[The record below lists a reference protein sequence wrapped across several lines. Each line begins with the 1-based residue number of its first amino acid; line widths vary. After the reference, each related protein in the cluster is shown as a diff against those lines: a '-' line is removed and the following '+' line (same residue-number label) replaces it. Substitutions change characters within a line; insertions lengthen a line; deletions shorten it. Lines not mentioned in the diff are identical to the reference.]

1 MTAAEVAGARRLVPG
16 AFARPAAARARVVAA
31 WAAFAGLVLFCLWS
45 MNFSPWRLAAG
56 VGRLGWLAGLMLP
69 PSHGGRLADYLD
81 GILETL
87 GMAFLGTLLA
97 TVAAVLLGFLGAR
110 NVVTQWLV
118 HFGLRRGLD
127 GLRSVD
133 ALIWALMFVNVVGL
147 GPFAGVMALALS
159 DVGTLS
165 KLFAEAIE
173 NIDAGQVDGVRA
185 AGASAPQVVRFAI
198 LPQVSPVIL
207 GNALYFFESNTRS
220 ASILGVVGAGGI
232 GFHLADRI
240 RLNNWDEVGF
250 IVLLILV
257 TVGAIDALS
266 KTIRMRLIRASG

>member
-1 MTAAEVAGARRLVPG
+1 VDV
-16 AFARPAAARARVVAA
+16 AAARRALPAAFGPPPAVRARALAA
-31 WAAFAGLVLFCLWS
+31 WAALAGLVVYCLWS
-45 MNFSPWRLAAG
+45 MDVSPGRLAAG
-56 VGRLGWLAGLMLP
+56 VGRLGWLVALMLP
-69 PSHGGRLADYLD
+69 PSTGGRLLDYLG
-81 GILETL
+81 GIGETL

-97 TVAAVLLGFLGAR
+97 TVAAVPLGFLGAR
-110 NVVTQWLV
+110 NVVPTWLFHV
-118 HFGLRRGLD
+118 GLRRGLD
-127 GLRSVD
+127 GVRGVD

-159 DVGTLS
+159 DLGTLA
-165 KLFAEAIE
+165 KLLAEAIE
-173 NIDAGQVDGVRA
+173 NIDRGPIDGVRA
-185 AGASAPQVVRFAI
+185 AGGSNLHVVRFAI
-198 LPQVSPVIL
+198 LPQVSPVIAS
-207 GNALYFFESNTRS
+207 NALYFFESNTRS

-266 KTIRMRLIRASG
+266 QVIRLRLIRGR